1 MHNYTRDASIGPVRA
16 LSFISCKKIFVHS
29 CGVQKFLVSKI
40 SCLYLNFKN
49 ENLPNYGMHV
59 RMLLHT
65 QVHRAENTCIHNNNV
80 YVADYA
86 TYIM

>member
-1 MHNYTRDASIGPVRA
+1 M
-16 LSFISCKKIFVHS
+16 KKI
-29 CGVQKFLVSKI
+29 
-40 SCLYLNFKN
+40 LNFKN

-59 RMLLHT
+59 HNIMLLHT

-86 TYIM
+86 TYINIVAS